1 MNYKVNYIIGFDLF
15 LVVVNLF
22 LFSYYSFT
30 ENIKG
35 RNDFKDKETQI
46 FFY

>member
-1 MNYKVNYIIGFDLF
+1 MNYKVNYIIDFDLF

-30 ENIKG
+30 ENIKR